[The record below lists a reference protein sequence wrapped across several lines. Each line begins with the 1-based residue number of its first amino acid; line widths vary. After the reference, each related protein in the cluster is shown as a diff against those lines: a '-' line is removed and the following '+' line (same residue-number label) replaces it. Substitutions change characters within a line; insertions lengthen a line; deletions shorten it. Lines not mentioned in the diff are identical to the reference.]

1 MMTFRLKTT
10 IGGSRFTHTRRSNIH
25 LFQNLKVQTDVR
37 SGIHTP
43 GEKQ

>member
-1 MMTFRLKTT
+1 MTFRSKTT
-10 IGGSRFTHTRRSNIH
+10 IGGSRSTRIRHSDMH

-43 GEKQ
+43 GEK